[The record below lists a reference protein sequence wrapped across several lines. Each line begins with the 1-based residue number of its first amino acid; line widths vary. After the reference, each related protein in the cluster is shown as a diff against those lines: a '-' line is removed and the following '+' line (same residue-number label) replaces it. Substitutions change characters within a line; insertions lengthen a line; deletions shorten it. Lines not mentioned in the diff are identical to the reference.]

1 MKIKELPT
9 FNRPSSK
16 LLKNGAS
23 SLDTAELLAIIFGVG
38 SKDESALEISNRLL
52 KKYNLHK
59 FEELGFKELLKEC
72 GNDIGKACEYVG
84 NLG

>member
-38 SKDESALEISNRLL
+38 SKMKVLL
-52 KKYNLHK
+52 K
-59 FEELGFKELLKEC
+59 
-72 GNDIGKACEYVG
+72 
-84 NLG
+84 